1 MAMAIMQIYRNDD
14 SGGSTEA
21 ESSTSAD
28 MSQPLEEVVGGNDD
42 KLH

>member
-1 MAMAIMQIYRNDD
+1 MAMRSCKFTGTMVP
-14 SGGSTEA
+14 GGSTEA